1 MASAL
6 ALDKQAIR
14 RRFERAADSY
24 DTFNVIQ
31 REMADLLVE
40 RLEREPHS
48 ILELG
53 CGTGYLTALL
63 HGRFPQ
69 AEIEAVDFAPAMVE
83 RARRRVPGARF
94 VICDI
99 EELET
104 EPARYDLIA
113 SSATV
118 QWLVEPELTLAR
130 LADSLDI
137 DGELRLTTFGP
148 RTFRELDE
156 VLGEL
161 GCERGL
167 RLLSAREWE
176 TLLAG
181 AGISRIRAQFVRGA
195 FLLPGLCS
203 VSSICQVLRGG
214 IRALRDGAGHAR
226 RGDQALRRALL
237 RRRRGDGDLRDR
249 LALGRALSASPKD
262 DTARRARDRQL
273 TGQGRT
279 RR

>member
-40 RLEREPHS
+40 QLVREPRS

-53 CGTGYLTALL
+53 CGTGYLTTLL
-63 HGRFPQ
+63 HQRFPQ

-104 EPARYDLIA
+104 GPARYDLIA

-118 QWLVEPELTLAR
+118 QWLAEPELTLAR
-130 LADSLDI
+130 LAGSLNI

-148 RTFRELDE
+148 RTFCELDE

-181 AGISRIRAQFVRGA
+181 AGISRIRAHSYEERFSYPDCAA
-195 FLLPGLCS
+195 FLRS
-203 VSSICQVLRGG
+203 VKSS
-214 IRALRDGAGHAR
+214 GAGYAPCVTAPGTLAEAIR
-226 RGDQALRRALL
+226 RYDERFSD
-237 RRRRGDGDLRDR
+237 GDGVTVTYEIV
-249 LALGRALSASPKD
+249 ALSA
-262 DTARRARDRQL
+262 AR
-273 TGQGRT
+273 
-279 RR
+279 